1 MLHRGKTHVA
11 RRRVFYIPGYD
22 PYPPRRYR
30 ELYRTESRK
39 QAQISRYRIDQ
50 KSDRSDTGWQVRAEI
65 DGMQVQSKIDVL
77 VWHDLVQNSM
87 KTGIPGTYLALVRTA
102 WIYLSTGTLRRLS
115 WLAKGPVLAA
125 LYPIAMLLAQ
135 LFLACMVASTLG
147 SFAAFITVESAAFL
161 GRLVG
166 LAPDTSGFL
175 WSLVGGAVFWA
186 IFLPVTVGLLR
197 FFKQYDDKTFAY
209 YLMHDYAYTAKRRG
223 AYPDEIEA
231 RLVEFRHRIEAALR
245 EGGVDEV
252 LIVGHSSGAQLAVS
266 VVADIVRSNR
276 FQDNGT
282 ALSLLTLG
290 QVIPMVSFLP
300 EAGRLRRDLRL
311 LATSDDIA
319 WLDVSAPGDGCS
331 FALSDP
337 VSVSGVAPKK
347 GQKWPIIISAAFS
360 KTLSEELRAKLKH
373 RYFRLHF
380 QYLCAFDRPSDYD
393 YFKITAGPLTLG
405 QRFQGRRSSQSRIDV
420 PASRFTSMSNTTSTY
435 T

>member
-22 PYPPRRYR
+22 PHPPRRYR

-39 QAQISRYRIDQ
+39 QARISRYRIDQ
-50 KSDRSDTGWQVRAEI
+50 KSDRSDTGWLVRAEI
-65 DGMQVQSKIDVL
+65 NGMHVQSKIDVL

-87 KTGIPGTYLALVRTA
+87 KTGILGTYLALFRTA

-125 LYPIAMLLAQ
+125 LYPVGMLLAQ
-135 LFLACMVASTLG
+135 LFLSVIAASMLG
-147 SFAAFITVESAAFL
+147 SFAAYVTVGTGAFIA
-161 GRLVG
+161 G
-166 LAPDTSGFL
+166 LIGLQPDTGGFV
-175 WSLVGGAVFWA
+175 WSLVSGAVFWA
-186 IFLPVTVGLLR
+186 IFLPVTLGLLR
-197 FFKQYDDKTFAY
+197 LFKAHDDKTFAY

-266 VVADIVRSNR
+266 VVADIVRSSR
-276 FQDNGT
+276 FQENGT

-300 EAGRLRRDLRL
+300 EARRLRRDLRL
-311 LATSDDIA
+311 LATSEDIT

-347 GQKWPIIISAAFS
+347 GRKWPIIISAAFT
-360 KTLSEELRAKLKH
+360 KTLSPELRAKLKN

-393 YFKITAGPLTLG
+393 YFKITAGPMTLG
-405 QRFQGRRSSQSRIDV
+405 QRFRGRRSSQSRIDV
-420 PASRFTSMSNTTSTY
+420 PASRFTSVTTSSIT
-435 T
+435 

>member
-30 ELYRTESRK
+30 ELYRSESRK
-39 QAQISRYRIDQ
+39 QALISRYRIDQ
-50 KSDRSDTGWQVRAEI
+50 RSDRSDTGWQVRAEI
-65 DGMQVQSKIDVL
+65 DGMHVQSKVDVL

-87 KTGIPGTYLALVRTA
+87 KAGILGTYAALFRTA
-102 WIYLSTGTLRRLS
+102 WIYISTGTLRRLS

-125 LYPIAMLLAQ
+125 LYPIGMLLVQ
-135 LFLACMVASTLG
+135 LFLSVAVASTLAG
-147 SFAAFITVESAAFL
+147 FASYVTVEGSALL
-161 GRLVG
+161 GRLIG
-166 LAPDTSGFL
+166 LQPDTQGFI
-175 WSLVGGAVFWA
+175 WSLISGAVFWA

-197 FFKQYDDKTFAY
+197 LFKAHDDKTFAY

-252 LIVGHSSGAQLAVS
+252 LVVGHSSGAQLAVS
-266 VVADIVRSNR
+266 VVADIIRSSR
-276 FQDNGT
+276 FQETGPV
-282 ALSLLTLG
+282 LSLLTLG

-300 EAGRLRRDLRL
+300 EARRLRRDLRL
-311 LATSDDIA
+311 LSTSEDIT

-337 VSVSGVAPKK
+337 VSVSGVAPKR
-347 GQKWPIIISAAFS
+347 GQKWPIIISAAFT
-360 KTLSEELRAKLKH
+360 KTLLPETREKLRH

-393 YFKITAGPLTLG
+393 YFKITAGPQTLA
-405 QRFQGRRSSQSRIDV
+405 QRFQGRRSSQNRIDV
-420 PASRFTSMSNTTSTY
+420 PASRFTSVSHSNYS
-435 T
+435 

>member
-22 PYPPRRYR
+22 PFPPRRYR

-39 QAQISRYRIDQ
+39 QARISRYHIEQ
-50 KSDRSDTGWQVRAEI
+50 KSDRSETGWRVRAEI
-65 DGMQVQSKIDVL
+65 DGMHVQSKIDVL

-87 KTGIPGTYLALVRTA
+87 RAGIFGTYLALVRTA

-125 LYPIAMLLAQ
+125 LYPIAMLLGQ
-135 LFLACMVASTLG
+135 LLAAVAGASVLA
-147 SFAAFITVESAAFL
+147 SLAAFL
-161 GRLVG
+161 TFQGGSFLSG
-166 LAPDTSGFL
+166 LMGSAPDTKGLL
-175 WSLVGGAVFWA
+175 WSVVGTSVFWMV
-186 IFLPVTVGLLR
+186 FLPTMIKVLQW
-197 FFKQYDDKTFAY
+197 FKAKDEKTFAY
-209 YLMHDYAYTAKRRG
+209 YLMHDYAFTAKRRG
-223 AYPDEIEA
+223 AYPEEIEA
-231 RLVEFRHRIEAALR
+231 RLVEWRHRIEAAMR
-245 EGGVDEV
+245 ESVDEV

-266 VVADIVRSNR
+266 VVADILRSNR
-276 FQDNGT
+276 FRDTGP

-300 EAGRLRRDLRL
+300 EARRLRRDLRL
-311 LATSDDIA
+311 LATDETIT

-331 FALSDP
+331 FALADP
-337 VSVSGVAPKK
+337 VSVSGVAPPR
-347 GQKWPIIISAAFS
+347 GQKWPIIISAAFT
-360 KTLSEELRAKLKH
+360 KTLSPETLKALRH

-393 YFKITAGPLTLG
+393 YFKITAGPRTLG

-420 PASRFTSMSNTTSTY
+420 PASRFTSTMS
-435 T
+435 

>member
-39 QAQISRYRIDQ
+39 QAKISRYRIDQ
-50 KSDRSDTGWQVRAEI
+50 RSDRSDTGWHVRAEI
-65 DGMQVQSKIDVL
+65 DGMHVQSKIDVL

-87 KTGIPGTYLALVRTA
+87 KAGILGTYLALFRTA
-102 WIYLSTGTLRRLS
+102 WIYISTGTLRRLS

-125 LYPIAMLLAQ
+125 LYPVGMLLAQ
-135 LFLACMVASTLG
+135 LFLSVIAASMLG
-147 SFAAFITVESAAFL
+147 SFAAFITVQGGALVSSLL
-161 GRLVG
+161 GMQPNTG
-166 LAPDTSGFL
+166 GFA

-186 IFLPVTVGLLR
+186 IFLPVTLGLLR
-197 FFKQYDDKTFAY
+197 MFKSHDDKTFAY
-209 YLMHDYAYTAKRRG
+209 YLMHDYAYTAKLRG

-266 VVADIVRSNR
+266 VVADIVRSAR
-276 FQDNGT
+276 FQENGT
-282 ALSLLTLG
+282 DLSLLTLG

-300 EAGRLRRDLRL
+300 EARRLRRDLRL
-311 LATSDDIA
+311 LATSEDIT

-347 GQKWPIIISAAFS
+347 GQKWPIIISAAFT
-360 KTLSEELRAKLKH
+360 KTLSPELRAKLKN

-420 PASRFTSMSNTTSTY
+420 PASRFTSVTHSTL